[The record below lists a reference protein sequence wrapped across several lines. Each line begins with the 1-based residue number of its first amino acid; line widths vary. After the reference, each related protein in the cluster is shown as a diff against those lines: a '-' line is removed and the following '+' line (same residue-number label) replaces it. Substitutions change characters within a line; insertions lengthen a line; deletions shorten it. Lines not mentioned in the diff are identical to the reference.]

1 MMGPEPGEKLPA
13 LEQRLDLVDLVMYA
27 GATWD
32 WYRWHYDATA
42 AAAARLPAPLV
53 DGQMLGALL
62 ARHALTWAGPRAR
75 IRRMQFR
82 FKSMVF
88 AGDTIRCESEVT
100 SVARADDGLV
110 VSLAQRVLVGDRV
123 AVDSATMEL
132 RTPP

>member
-1 MMGPEPGEKLPA
+1 
-13 LEQRLDLVDLVMYA
+13 
-27 GATWD
+27 
-32 WYRWHYDATA
+32 
-42 AAAARLPAPLV
+42 
-53 DGQMLGALL
+53 
-62 ARHALTWAGPRAR
+62 
-75 IRRMQFR
+75 MQFR